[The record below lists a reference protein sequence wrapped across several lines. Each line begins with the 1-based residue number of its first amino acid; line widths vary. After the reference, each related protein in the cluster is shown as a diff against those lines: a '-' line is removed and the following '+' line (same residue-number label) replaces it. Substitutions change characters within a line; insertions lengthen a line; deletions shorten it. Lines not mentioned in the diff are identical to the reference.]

1 MKIRDIY
8 KKIKHDKKIIRSPHY
23 HFNYVFKY
31 GTTKYLTDDEK
42 EELDELREE
51 KEIHIW
57 DLDEEQ
63 LKKLRSEICVGSCYV
78 SDYANSF
85 EIDPNEVCNYS
96 EGYLSFIEEVGR
108 EDTQEEFAEYC
119 MGIEAA

>member
-42 EELDELREE
+42 EEMLLNRRRSMV
-51 KEIHIW
+51 KEIIENHN
-57 DLDEEQ
+57 
-63 LKKLRSEICVGSCYV
+63 KEIYKW
-78 SDYANSF
+78 
-85 EIDPNEVCNYS
+85 NYK
-96 EGYLSFIEEVGR
+96 I
-108 EDTQEEFAEYC
+108 Q
-119 MGIEAA
+119 